1 MKLHVSE
8 LVLEVTRRCNMTCE
22 HCCRGEPQNLDL
34 SKKVINAVLDNVTSL
49 SQITLTGGEPSLV
62 PGVIQYCVDQIR
74 ERKIYLD
81 GFYIVTNG
89 KVVSKELVFALID
102 LYALCSDYDEGMCT
116 FTMSRDQ
123 YHDTTEVPHLYKAL
137 KFFSADARNV
147 KIEWDALIKDGRASG
162 FGRRVKQQDPWEI
175 EVDEHVSGETS
186 LTVGNSLYIAA
197 NGNVISGCDFSYKRI
212 DSECVGNVLKEPLI
226 EIVSRFIKEE
236 VEA

>member
-62 PGVIQYCVDQIR
+62 PGIIQYIADQLKER
-74 ERKIYLD
+74 EISPS

-89 KVVSKELVFALID
+89 KIVSKELVFALID

-162 FGRRVKQQDPWEI
+162 FGRRVKEQDPWEI
-175 EVDEHVSGETS
+175 EVDEKDDGI
-186 LTVGNSLYIAA
+186 TVGNSLYISS
-197 NGNVISGCDFSYKRI
+197 NGNVISGCDFSYERVDK
-212 DSECVGNVLKEPLI
+212 ECVGNVLKEPLV
-226 EIVSRFIKEE
+226 EIVSRFVKEE